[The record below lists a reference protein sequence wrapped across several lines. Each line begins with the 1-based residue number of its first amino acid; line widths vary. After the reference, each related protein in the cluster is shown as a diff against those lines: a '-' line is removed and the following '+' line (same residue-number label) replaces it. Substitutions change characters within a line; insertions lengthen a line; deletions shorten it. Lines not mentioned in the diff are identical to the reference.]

1 MDRIENNEAFVIT
14 FMPLYFK
21 TCDEYPDSQGR
32 SNIISYYGLTALSG
46 TDYDAEQEI
55 MKLYHDGKYDV
66 MALAWKAGKVCHNSE
81 KQLFFADKFEKDNGY
96 SIGKR
101 GNIVL
106 KESFD
111 DYLKRLNGI
120 KSEIK
125 KVIESKG
132 PMCFSKVY
140 DMAMFPHPI
149 EQNKKSNT
157 PTNFGPVNIINA
169 LFFISSGAAP
179 IYDSFAHKAV
189 RALAMNIA
197 PKSVFMG
204 ANPDKTDTE
213 SVIRMYGEYMCL
225 LKKLFPEY
233 IYKDGSNEFI
243 PRELDRALWV
253 YGHSDRAWE
262 SND

>member
-1 MDRIENNEAFVIT
+1 MERIKNSSAFINT

-21 TCDEYPDSQGR
+21 VFDKYPDSHSR
-32 SNIISYYGLTALSG
+32 SNTISDYGLTGLNE

-55 MKLYHDGKYDV
+55 IKLYQAGKYDV
-66 MALAWKAGKVCHNSE
+66 WALAWKAGKVCCNSE
-81 KQLFFADKFEKDNGY
+81 RQLAFADKFEKDNGY
-96 SIGKR
+96 SIGER
-101 GNIVL
+101 GSIVL

-111 DYLKRLNGI
+111 DYLGRLNGI
-120 KSEIK
+120 KTQIIDVIK
-125 KVIESKG
+125 SKN
-132 PMCFSKVY
+132 PKRFSTAY
-140 DMAMFPHPI
+140 AMAMFPYRK
-149 EQNKKSNT
+149 EKEKKSNT

-197 PKSVFMG
+197 PKNVFMG

-213 SVIRMYGEYMCL
+213 SVMRMYGEYMCL